1 MVPLFDPHPQHVRV
15 RAQVLQ
21 AVNAVLDSGQFIM
34 GPNVQSFEAEAAAYH
49 GVKHA
54 VGVASGTD
62 ALLLALLAA
71 GVGKGD
77 EVITS
82 PFTFIATLEA
92 IYQCGAEAVFA
103 DIDPATMNLDPEAT
117 AAAITERTR
126 AILPVHLFGQS
137 AELTPL
143 LDLAKKHQLRLIGDC
158 AQAFGA
164 RYQGKS
170 VGALGDAGCFS
181 FFPTKNLG
189 GYGDG
194 GLITTDSDE
203 LADAVRV
210 LRNHGSEQQYY
221 HDEVGYNSR
230 LDEVQAAALRIKL
243 RHLDE
248 FNESRRAIAAI
259 YDQELPKLGVR
270 TPKVLADCHHVYGQ
284 YTILVNE
291 RDHLRAA
298 LQQQGIGCAIYYPVP
313 LHRQSV
319 CADAFRDQSF
329 PVCEQVTEQCL
340 SLPMFP
346 GMTEAQAREVVAAV
360 ADAQSGRQHR
370 SA

>member
-1 MVPLFDPHPQHVRV
+1 MVPLFDPHPQHARV
-15 RAQVLQ
+15 RTEVVQ
-21 AVNAVLDSGQFIM
+21 AVNEVLDSGQFIM
-34 GPNVQSFEAEAAAYH
+34 GPNVQNFEDEAAVYH

-54 VGVASGTD
+54 IGVASGTD

-71 GVGKGD
+71 GVGEGD

-92 IYQCGAEAVFA
+92 IYQCGATAVFA
-103 DIDPATMNLDPEAT
+103 DIDPATMNLDPDAT
-117 AAAITERTR
+117 ASVVTERTR
-126 AILPVHLFGQS
+126 AVLPVHLFGQ
-137 AELTPL
+137 AADMKPFLELGQ
-143 LDLAKKHQLRLIGDC
+143 KHNLRVIGDC

-164 RYQGKS
+164 RYHGTS

-210 LRNHGSEQQYY
+210 LRNHGSRTRYY
-221 HDEVGYNSR
+221 HDVVGYNSR

-243 RHLDE
+243 RHLEE
-248 FNESRRAIAAI
+248 FNESRRAVAAI
-259 YDQELPKLGVR
+259 YDQELSKLGIR
-270 TPKVLADCHHVYGQ
+270 TPKILDGCHHVYGQ
-284 YTILVNE
+284 YTILLSE
-291 RDHLRAA
+291 RDRLRDA
-298 LQQQGIGCAIYYPVP
+298 LQQRDIGSAIYYPVP

-319 CADAFRDQSF
+319 CRDTFQELSF
-329 PVCEQVTEQCL
+329 PVCEQVAEECL

-360 ADAQSGRQHR
+360 AEVL
-370 SA
+370 

>member
-15 RAQVLQ
+15 RTQVLQ

-34 GPNVQSFEAEAAAYH
+34 GPNVKRFEEEAAVYH

-71 GVGKGD
+71 GVGKDD

-92 IYQCGAEAVFA
+92 IYQCGAEVVFA

-117 AAAITERTR
+117 AAAITGRTR

-137 AELTPL
+137 AELAPL
-143 LDLAKKHQLRLIGDC
+143 LDLAQQHQLRLIGDC

-164 RYQGKS
+164 RYQGTS

-210 LRNHGSEQQYY
+210 LRNHGSRQQYY

-243 RHLDE
+243 RHLEE
-248 FNESRRAIAAI
+248 FNESRRAIAAV

-270 TPKVLADCHHVYGQ
+270 TPKTLAGCHHVYGQ

-298 LQQQGIGCAIYYPVP
+298 LQQRGIGCAIYYPVP

-329 PVCEQVTEQCL
+329 PVCEQVAEQCL
-340 SLPMFP
+340 SL
-346 GMTEAQAREVVAAV
+346 
-360 ADAQSGRQHR
+360 
-370 SA
+370 